1 MDDLFQCF
9 FQATIKM
16 LSLPSSRQEVE
27 FREKK
32 SVQNMNSNIT
42 RLVERRGKQKPLGC
56 HQFSS

>member
-9 FQATIKM
+9 FQATIKT

-32 SVQNMNSNIT
+32 SVQNMNSNIM
-42 RLVERRGKQKPLGC
+42 RLVERRGQQKPLAC
-56 HQFSS
+56 H